1 MKTLVLVCV
10 AISVYVACA
19 SAEKTPI
26 RAVAVLSGDNVIA
39 GTVHFTQNG
48 CGEPVLVEVN
58 IRGLNTS
65 GHGFHIHETGDL
77 SNGCT
82 SLAAHY
88 NPHNYDHAGRED
100 DERHVGDL
108 GNIFGNANGLSHKN
122 FTDGLISLSGTHS
135 IIGRGVIV
143 HLNIDDL
150 GRTDHPDSLTTGNAG
165 PRVACGVIGYV
176 NKDDP
181 FECPQSSANI
191 LSAAALPFLPVMA
204 FLFNK
209 LH

>member
-1 MKTLVLVCV
+1 MKKLLLVCV

-19 SAEKTPI
+19 GAENNPI
-26 RAVAVLSGDNVIA
+26 RAVAVLTGVHGIT
-39 GTVHFTQNG
+39 GTVHFTQTG
-48 CGEPVLVEVN
+48 CDQPVLVEVN
-58 IRGLNTS
+58 IGGLNTT
-65 GHGFHIHETGDL
+65 GQGFHIHETGDL

-88 NPHNYDHAGRED
+88 NPHNYNHAGRED

-108 GNIFGNANGLSHKN
+108 GNIFGNANGVSNKS
-122 FTDGLISLSGTHS
+122 FTDELISLSGPHS

-176 NKDDP
+176 NSDDP
-181 FECPQSSANI
+181 FQCPHSSANI
-191 LSAAALPFLPVMA
+191 LSAAALHFLLAMA

>member
-1 MKTLVLVCV
+1 
-10 AISVYVACA
+10 
-19 SAEKTPI
+19 KTPI

-48 CGEPVLVEVN
+48 CGQPVLVEVN

-100 DERHVGDL
+100 DER
-108 GNIFGNANGLSHKN
+108 AC
-122 FTDGLISLSGTHS
+122 S